1 MTLHAIVAA
10 LGGDL
15 YAAGSRASIPAPGHS
30 AADRSVSL
38 WLTDG
43 RVVIHGFGGADW
55 RAARDDL
62 RARGFLDAAGRLTGG
77 GRGLPSSPR
86 PDRRLRVATA
96 LRLWSGTTAPA
107 ACGPAGV
114 YVRRRAV
121 VGGAGV
127 SNLRLHPAAPTAVYR
142 GGGRTRPALVARI
155 SDADDRLTAVELT
168 YLDPNGLPATGLR
181 LGRKTVGQVPPGAAV
196 RLSPAAREMLV
207 GEGVVTTLSAMDR
220 FHLPGWA
227 LMAANNLAAW
237 TPPAGVRRVL
247 IAADRGAA
255 GEAAAAKLRRRLVR
269 QGLDVRV
276 TWPEPPFGDWNEV
289 AVAAA
294 SQRGEGGRR
303 GAPERRGWP
312 RRPAGE
318 IS

>member
-1 MTLHAIVAA
+1 MTLHAIAAA

-15 YAAGSRASIPAPGHS
+15 YAGGSRASIPAPGHS

-43 RVVIHGFGGADW
+43 RVVIHGFGDVDW

-62 RARGFLDAAGRLTGG
+62 YARGFVDDAGRLTGG
-77 GRGLPSSPR
+77 GCGRPSIPR
-86 PDRRLRVATA
+86 PDRRLRLETA
-96 LRLWSGTTAPA
+96 LGLWNGTT
-107 ACGPAGV
+107 GPASAGAAGF
-114 YVRRRAV
+114 YLRRRAV
-121 VGGAGV
+121 QGV
-127 SNLRLHPAAPTAVYR
+127 AAACNLRLHPSAPTSVYR
-142 GGGRTRPALVARI
+142 PGGSARPALIARI

-196 RLSPAAREMLV
+196 RLSPAATEMLV

-220 FHLPGWA
+220 FRLPGWA

-247 IAADRGAA
+247 VAADRGRA
-255 GEAAAAKLRRRLVR
+255 GEGAAARLRRRLMR
-269 QGLDVRV
+269 DGLDVRV
-276 TWPEPPFGDWNEV
+276 TCPGSPFGDWNEV
-289 AVAAA
+289 AVAAT
-294 SQRGEGGRR
+294 SQKGERGR
-303 GAPERRGWP
+303 
-312 RRPAGE
+312 
-318 IS
+318 